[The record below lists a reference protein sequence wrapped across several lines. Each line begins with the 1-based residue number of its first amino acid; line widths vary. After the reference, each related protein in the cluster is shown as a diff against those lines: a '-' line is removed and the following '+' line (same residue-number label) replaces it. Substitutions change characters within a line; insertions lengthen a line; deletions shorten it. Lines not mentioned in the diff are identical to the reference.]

1 MTLLRTIVMLG
12 WLATGASPAGAAV
25 GTSGGQILL
34 EPVAARPASLGEA
47 YAAVGGTVEALGYN
61 PAGLAELPEA
71 EGSALVRQ
79 GFAGDT
85 YASVLGGGGFR
96 GYGLA
101 AGVSYLTTG
110 SVEQIDPTGRVS
122 SVTAESDLVMTAGIA
137 RPVPGVPVCVGASAK
152 VIRSTLLEESAANDY
167 AADLG
172 VQGTL
177 ASAGLR
183 FGASVQHWGGHLRY
197 DDAKWPVDN
206 NPLPLLW
213 RFGASWTLAVPVG
226 GSTLGT
232 MESLAAPEVRAAPPP
247 HVLRVLGE
255 AVLRR
260 LEHATGYGGG
270 LEYAYGGWAFVRGG
284 YRILASGGAARDTAW
299 SVGAGVA
306 FLELRLDYA
315 AEFLS
320 FTTVHRFGLSFIR
333 LPE

>member
-1 MTLLRTIVMLG
+1 MVAFG
-12 WLATGASPAGAAV
+12 WLAAGSSPAGAAV

-61 PAGLAELPEA
+61 PAGLSELPEA

-85 YASVLGGGGFR
+85 YASVLGGGAFR
-96 GYGLA
+96 GFGLA

-110 SVEQIDPTGRVS
+110 PVERIDPTGRVS

-137 RPVPGVPVCVGASAK
+137 RPVPGVPVFVGASAK
-152 VIRSTLLEESAANDY
+152 LVRSTLLEESAANDY

-172 VQGTL
+172 AQAAI

-183 FGASVQHWGGHLRY
+183 FGASIQHWGGHLRY
-197 DDAKWPVDN
+197 DDAKFPVDN
-206 NPLPLLW
+206 NPLPLMW
-213 RFGASWTLAVPVG
+213 RFGAAWTMAVPVG
-226 GSTLGT
+226 GSAIGT
-232 MESLAAPEVRAAPPP
+232 MESLTAPEVHLAPPP
-247 HVLRVLGE
+247 HVLRILGE

-270 LEYAYGGWAFVRGG
+270 LEYAYAGWAFVRGG
-284 YRILASGGAARDTAW
+284 YRVLASGGAARDSAW

-306 FLELRLDYA
+306 FSGLRLDYA

-320 FTTVHRFGLSFIR
+320 FTTVHRFGVSFIR
-333 LPE
+333 FPE